1 MIKNNLK
8 NRKFTNAQKIIGKQF
23 ISELNSIY
31 ELIKSNVDKGL
42 SENKINDVLRRK
54 SIICHTEANPMNL
67 KEYAE
72 YIKNSILSFK
82 EVYPDINIGY
92 SVLGS
97 IVGKPTFMCID
108 AKLRLLTEAIDKNR
122 EISVK
127 DILNIT
133 TVYSERWNILLNQ
146 RLKYPYANYLEYFY
160 MNNIDKIYESFKDD
174 IIIKYLL
181 NEKEIDINVNK
192 TVYNNGK
199 TGRIIKNRTSIKS
212 FFDSI
217 KDIMVMDNN
226 NYLVSL
232 PEDNVYNDLYTKYVT
247 FQNYSDII
255 PYDIVKKISIGIG
268 TKLIDTNGKSYIL
281 LEDIRN
287 NGYSNNKEIMTD
299 NGVISMNII
308 DSIQLPFSKSKN
320 ISKLYLQP
328 YQYYTFNNYMNLNN
342 KIPKNTIF
350 YDDIGRKHKLLNIY
364 NFNKPNITTNKGTF
378 NSKEITFKYIKH
390 KLLNIYTFNKPNITT
405 NKGTFNSK
413 EITFKNKDNNKEYH
427 YNEKN
432 DRDDY
437 NYEYE
442 NDGEYENENKN
453 N

>member
-1 MIKNNLK
+1 MIKNNFK
-8 NRKFTNAQKIIGKQF
+8 NRKFTNAEKNRGKQF

-54 SIICHTEANPMNL
+54 SIICHTEANPMIL

-97 IVGKPTFMCID
+97 IVGEPTFMCVD

-122 EISVK
+122 EVSVK

-146 RLKYPYANYLEYFY
+146 RLKYPYADYLDYFY
-160 MNNIDKIYESFKDD
+160 MNNIDKIYESFKED

-199 TGRIIKNRTSIKS
+199 TGRSIKNRTSIKS

-217 KDIMVMDNN
+217 KDIIVMDNN

-232 PEDNVYNDLYTKYVT
+232 PEDNIYNDLYNKYII
-247 FQNYSDII
+247 FQTYSDII
-255 PYDIVKKISIGIG
+255 PYDIVKKKKPSIGFG

-287 NGYSNNKEIMTD
+287 NSYSNNKEIMTD

-320 ISKLYLQP
+320 ISELYLQP
-328 YQYYTFNNYMNLNN
+328 YQYYTYNNYMNLNN
-342 KIPKNTIF
+342 LNLNNLNKKIPKNTIF

-364 NFNKPNITTNKGTF
+364 TYNKPNITTNKGTF

-390 KLLNIYTFNKPNITT
+390 IKHINK
-405 NKGTFNSK
+405 
-413 EITFKNKDNNKEYH
+413 NKEYH
-427 YNEKN
+427 YNKN
-432 DRDDY
+432 NDSDDY

-442 NDGEYENENKN
+442 GQYENENKN